1 MGGPIVTRRI
11 AELLGAL
18 GAAMLTA
25 GVGMVVG
32 ALYGP
37 FIGTGVGL
45 GIGGVLLAVFAL
57 IVVDVRS
64 SEGVH
69 TGSRPGRG

>member
-1 MGGPIVTRRI
+1 MTRAAVEVMVAAAGVLFTGGVVV
-11 AELLGAL
+11 LGAEWW
-18 GAAMLTA
+18 GI
-25 GVGMVVG
+25 GVG
-32 ALYGP
+32 
-37 FIGTGVGL
+37 IGL
-45 GIGGVLLAVFAL
+45 GLAVGGVLLALFAL